1 MNQSERI
8 TAHHADQF
16 GIVSLGTLMLKL
28 TEEVGEV
35 ASDIYRDN
43 RWKALDEIGDCLIV
57 LTVLAYYLDAEIET
71 VFEDAADRFC
81 QRSWRE

>member
-1 MNQSERI
+1 MSQSERI
-8 TAHHADQF
+8 TAHHAEEF
-16 GIVSLGTLMLKL
+16 GRVSLETLMLKL

-35 ASDIYRDN
+35 AADIYRDN

-71 VFEDAADRFC
+71 VFKDAADRFC
-81 QRSWRE
+81 AREFQ